1 MGKSHKNISLGSD
14 KNNHGLIPM
23 KNSKEKSKEMVLK
36 NFDCIHGH
44 LGERPRDISNQ
55 HLEGEFQEVLRDN
68 LSENMDYIVVSEK
81 VWGHLKTIYGGYPEF
96 RRTGFDSL

>member
-1 MGKSHKNISLGSD
+1 
-14 KNNHGLIPM
+14 M